1 MGNFPVFNSKCFRFF
16 FKLVDSARGDANF
29 KCVLIET
36 QSQIRDIFCGASPVG
51 FSYEIDNFHFLF
63 HNSSIFMEIKRGTI
77 VIFST
82 AYLPLVGGAENA
94 IKGITDYV
102 ADFHHILLTARLKKS
117 LPKSEKMGNIT
128 VYRLGFGSRFDKL
141 LLPFLS
147 TIKFTSLKRECEQ
160 NRFWWRVIL
169 EKVDYVTAIS
179 SFLLIKVREMG
190 YRGKAEIIPNGVDLN
205 RFANKD
211 LRIKNGQ
218 AIISVSRRVHKN
230 GIDILEKAF
239 EIVKKK
245 FPDAELRIISDA
257 KHEDVPR
264 YLHEAYVFVRP
275 SRSEG
280 LGISFLEAMA
290 AGLPIIA
297 TSVGGIRDFLI
308 DRETGLEIKVDDPE
322 DLAKKIELLFTDKA
336 LRERLVKNGLK
347 LVEEK
352 YQWSKIA
359 RDMNKIFLELCG
371 F

>member
-1 MGNFPVFNSKCFRFF
+1 
-16 FKLVDSARGDANF
+16 
-29 KCVLIET
+29 
-36 QSQIRDIFCGASPVG
+36 
-51 FSYEIDNFHFLF
+51 
-63 HNSSIFMEIKRGTI
+63 
-77 VIFST
+77 
-82 AYLPLVGGAENA
+82 
-94 IKGITDYV
+94 
-102 ADFHHILLTARLKKS
+102 
-117 LPKSEKMGNIT
+117 
-128 VYRLGFGSRFDKL
+128 
-141 LLPFLS
+141 
-147 TIKFTSLKRECEQ
+147 
-160 NRFWWRVIL
+160 VIL